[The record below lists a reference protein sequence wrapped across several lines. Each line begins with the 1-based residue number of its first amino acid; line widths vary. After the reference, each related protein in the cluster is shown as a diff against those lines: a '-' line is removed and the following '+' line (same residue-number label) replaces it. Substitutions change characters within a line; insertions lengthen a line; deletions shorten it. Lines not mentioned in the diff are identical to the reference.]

1 MNQLMSLSA
10 GQPLTMSSL
19 EISELTGKEHRN
31 VLRDIRAML
40 AELHGEDRV
49 LSFEQ
54 TVERPNPSGGT
65 AIKSVA
71 FMLPKRECLVL
82 VAGYSTTMRARI
94 IDRWLALEAGTAPK
108 LPDFSDPSL
117 LRGLLLE
124 YTEKVIA
131 MQATIE
137 RQAPKV
143 AFADAVGAAEDLQ
156 KVHEVAKALGQGPRK
171 FRSWLIESGI
181 LMVNALPYQAHL
193 DAGRF
198 RVIEV
203 TFKDNDNRDRI
214 RLETRVTGRGVT
226 FLQQR
231 LAKAS
236 ATQGA

>member
-1 MNQLMSLSA
+1 MNQLMNLGT
-10 GQPLTMSSL
+10 GQPLTMSSQ
-19 EISELTGKEHRN
+19 EIAELTGKQHAH
-31 VLRDIRAML
+31 VMRDIRQML
-40 AELHGEDRV
+40 AELHGD
-49 LSFEQ
+49 
-54 TVERPNPSGGT
+54 GGVSNFGDT
-65 AIKSVA
+65 QVNQQNGQSYPV
-71 FMLPKRECLVL
+71 FMLPKRECFVL

-117 LRGLLLE
+117 LRDLLLE

-143 AFADAVGAAEDLQ
+143 AFADAVGSAEDLQ
-156 KVHEVAKALGQGPRK
+156 KIHEVAKALGQGPRK
-171 FRSWLIESGI
+171 FRQWLIDSGI

>member
-1 MNQLMSLSA
+1 MNQLMNL
-10 GQPLTMSSL
+10 GTGLPPTMSSR
-19 EISELTGKEHRN
+19 EIAELTGKRHDN
-31 VLRDIRAML
+31 VMRDIREML
-40 AELHGEDRV
+40 VELHGEGGV
-49 LSFEQ
+49 LSFEDTHVNHQNGQ
-54 TVERPNPSGGT
+54 TYPV
-65 AIKSVA
+65 
-71 FMLPKRECLVL
+71 FMLPKRETLILVS
-82 VAGYSTTMRARI
+82 GYSVQLRARI
-94 IDRWLALEAGTAPK
+94 VDRWAELEAGTAPK
-108 LPDFSDPSL
+108 LPDFSDPTL

-131 MQATIE
+131 MQATIA

-143 AFADAVGAAEDLQ
+143 AFADAVGSAEDLQ
-156 KVHEVAKALGQGPRK
+156 KIHEVAKALGQGPRK
-171 FRSWLIESGI
+171 FRQWLIDSGI